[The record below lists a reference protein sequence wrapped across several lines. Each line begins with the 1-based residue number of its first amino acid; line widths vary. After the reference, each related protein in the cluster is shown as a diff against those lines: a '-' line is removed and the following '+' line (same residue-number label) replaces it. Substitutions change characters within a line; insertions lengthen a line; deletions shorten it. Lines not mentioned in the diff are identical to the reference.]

1 MSAAVPCFRP
11 DGTLMDLMAVQ
22 PDEVDFAEMANCLSK
37 IPRFNG
43 RYRVPGYSVAQH
55 CVMGADALYS
65 ECGDALLAG
74 YFLLHDGH
82 EYLSGDVTRPM
93 VAAIEMELA
102 SSGNFAIAGE
112 GSRSPLRDAINRIKH
127 RFDQAIFAA
136 AGLRPVESMP
146 AYHRQVRA
154 MDERMLVAE
163 CRFLYGAKSRIDFAQ
178 NDLPAPRITGSLKP
192 WGPAKAEEA
201 FCDRLER
208 YLGIVVRMGL

>member
-93 VAAIEMELA
+93 VAAIEKLA
-102 SSGNFAIAGE
+102 GL
-112 GSRSPLRDAINRIKH
+112 PRDL
-127 RFDQAIFAA
+127 QAA
-136 AGLRPVESMP
+136 AHLAEARIAPRVQEAPVE
-146 AYHRQVRA
+146 
-154 MDERMLVAE
+154 MDLSIE
-163 CRFLYGAKSRIDFAQ
+163 K
-178 NDLPAPRITGSLKP
+178 T
-192 WGPAKAEEA
+192 
-201 FCDRLER
+201 
-208 YLGIVVRMGL
+208 